1 MKTPIKTPP
10 LTTIKLSYEK
20 IKGRDLMNQS
30 KNDHDKSLNDEIKDE
45 LEGLSESTENAENA
59 ENVANTN
66 EANEVENNEETPST
80 VEELRAELEKVQVKA
95 DENWDTVLRMKA
107 DLENQRRRSEKQVSD
122 AHKFA
127 AKKFIEELLPVV
139 DSMEMGMA
147 AEGDVEQIREGVAL
161 TKKVFDTAME
171 KFGLEAV
178 EPLGEKFN
186 PDLHQAMAMQP
197 SEEYE
202 EGHVSAVMQKGYTLN
217 GRLVRPAM
225 VMVVK
230 N

>member
-1 MKTPIKTPP
+1 M
-10 LTTIKLSYEK
+10 SQSEK
-20 IKGRDLMNQS
+20 NE
-30 KNDHDKSLNDEIKDE
+30 HEEIE
-45 LEGLSESTENAENA
+45 NEEVNNEENAELDQA
-59 ENVANTN
+59 ES
-66 EANEVENNEETPST
+66 EVSE
-80 VEELRAELEKVQVKA
+80 EELSEDVSLEEQLEQSQAKA

-107 DLENQRRRSEKQVSD
+107 DLENQRRRNEKQVED

-127 AKKFIEELLPVV
+127 AKKFIEELLPVA
-139 DSMEMGMA
+139 DSMEMGLA
-147 AEGDVEQIREGVAL
+147 AEGDVAQIKEGVAL
-161 TKKVFDTAME
+161 TKKVFDSAMG

-178 EPLGEKFN
+178 EPLGDKFD
-186 PDLHQAMAMQP
+186 PELHQAMAMQP

>member
-1 MKTPIKTPP
+1 M
-10 LTTIKLSYEK
+10 SH
-20 IKGRDLMNQS
+20 S
-30 KNDHDKSLNDEIKDE
+30 DKREEVEESIDNLDNLDNS
-45 LEGLSESTENAENA
+45 GLDDQEVVVNEADSVGESTE
-59 ENVANTN
+59 
-66 EANEVENNEETPST
+66 
-80 VEELRAELEKVQVKA
+80 ELSLEDQLEQAKAKA

-107 DLENQRRRSEKQVSD
+107 DLENQRRRNEKQVED
-122 AHKFA
+122 AHKYA
-127 AKKFIEELLPVV
+127 VKKFIEELLPVA
-139 DSMEMGMA
+139 DSMEMGLA
-147 AEGDVEQIREGVAL
+147 AEGDVEQIKEGVAL
-161 TKKVFDTAME
+161 TKKVFDTAMG

-178 EPLGEKFN
+178 EPLGDKFD
-186 PDLHQAMAMQP
+186 PELHQAMAMQP

>member
-1 MKTPIKTPP
+1 M
-10 LTTIKLSYEK
+10 S
-20 IKGRDLMNQS
+20 QS
-30 KNDHDKSLNDEIKDE
+30 NNDHDKPLKDEVMDE
-45 LEGLSESTENAENA
+45 LEGLSKVAEDAVREAEEGDEGNDEEKLSTEEQ
-59 ENVANTN
+59 
-66 EANEVENNEETPST
+66 
-80 VEELRAELEKVQVKA
+80 LRAELEKAQAKA

-127 AKKFIEELLPVV
+127 AKKFIEELLPVA

-147 AEGDVEQIREGVAL
+147 AEGDIEQIREGVAL

-171 KFGLEAV
+171 KFGLMAV
-178 EPLGEKFN
+178 EPLGDKFD
-186 PDLHQAMAMQP
+186 PELHQAMAMQP
-197 SEEYE
+197 SEDFD
-202 EGHVSAVMQKGYTLN
+202 EGCVSAVMQKGYTLN